1 MTDQTISE
9 AQLARLYQAAN
20 KANSNYAAALREK
33 APKPV
38 RESIKRTA
46 AELNSAYDAA
56 RRQYKRQQK
65 AERRAEMRTA
75 MIRWYLDQQQAA

>member
-1 MTDQTISE
+1 MITD
-9 AQLARLYQAAN
+9 AQLARLYHGAN
-20 KANSNYAAALREK
+20 KANSNYAVALREK

-38 RESIKRTA
+38 LESLKRTA

-65 AERRAEMRTA
+65 AERQALTRTQ
-75 MIRWYLDQQQAA
+75 MIRWYLDQQEAA